1 MAATCLRAFARLVLM
16 STNRPRRPGAPN
28 QGPWEAMARE
38 LSSDPDSPA
47 SLRIMSAVNSAL
59 RPRAQAVDQLVDAL
73 ADQEQQPGASA
84 DAAVA
89 AALAHWRAACGVSD
103 AEADLQSLR
112 EQARERVDRRKRQPP
127 ALESIVEGVRDLP
140 DAGYALGVSLHGLR
154 GTWHRLWAALSLSKS
169 WGDLDA
175 DVVRVVRLQF
185 EQALGRSLSADEWTK
200 LDEHAAHHAATV
212 MKPMVDGVD

>member
-89 AALAHWRAACGVSD
+89 AARAHWRAAGCRMRRQICNRFVSKH
-103 AEADLQSLR
+103 AS
-112 EQARERVDRRKRQPP
+112 
-127 ALESIVEGVRDLP
+127 
-140 DAGYALGVSLHGLR
+140 
-154 GTWHRLWAALSLSKS
+154 
-169 WGDLDA
+169 
-175 DVVRVVRLQF
+175 
-185 EQALGRSLSADEWTK
+185 EWTGASDSRRHWK
-200 LDEHAAHHAATV
+200 VSSRAFATSLTRATRSV
-212 MKPMVDGVD
+212 